1 MEVTFLLLQHN
12 QHHLYGVSRAAG
24 WGKLAVCAE
33 LQVDPQLGDES
44 QCERGAARFSSSQF
58 DINEGAFLL
67 LFFFNLVSV
76 RHHSLCIFFNC
87 LVSP

>member
-1 MEVTFLLLQHN
+1 MAEGVMEATFLLLQHN

-24 WGKLAVCAE
+24 WGKLAVCVE
-33 LQVDPQLGDES
+33 LQVDPELGDES

-67 LFFFNLVSV
+67 LFFF
-76 RHHSLCIFFNC
+76 
-87 LVSP
+87 